1 MSKSLNLRAHAT
13 KLLTS
18 VVKHQQS
25 LASLLP
31 YQPDNLSVADQALL
45 QELCFGVCRWYQ
57 RLSAQIDMLLD
68 KPLKTKDTDVKILL
82 LLGLY
87 QLEFTRI
94 PAHAAISET
103 VQACKQLKKAS
114 ASGLVNAIL
123 RRSQRDKET
132 MLESLS
138 KKTDY
143 VYSHPYW
150 LIKRL
155 KQAWPENWQDICAA
169 NNERAPMT
177 LRINAQRN
185 SRADY
190 LQQLTDANINATNS
204 PYSEFGINLEKP
216 ANVETLPGFGEGLC
230 SVQDEAAQLAAT
242 LLQLEPGQHVLDAC
256 AAPGGKTC
264 HLRELEPQL
273 ASLTALEIDAE
284 RAKRIHQNLDR
295 LQLKANVVEG
305 DASQP
310 EQWWDQQRYDRILLD
325 APCSATG
332 VIRRHPD
339 IKLLRRDEDIAALA
353 ELQLQILCALWPL
366 LRAHGILLY
375 ATCSVLPDE
384 NEQVIAQF
392 LAQHSDAQI
401 LPIEADWGIAGPA
414 GRQLFPQPQGHDGFY
429 YARIQKSGSSVKP

>member
-1 MSKSLNLRAHAT
+1 VSKHLNLRAHAT
-13 KLLTS
+13 RLLTS
-18 VVKHQQS
+18 VVKNQQS

-31 YQPDNLSVADQALL
+31 YQPDSLSVQDQALL

-57 RLSAQIDMLLD
+57 RLNAQIDMLLD
-68 KPLKTKDTDVKILL
+68 KPLKAKDTDVKILL

-94 PAHAAISET
+94 PSHAAISET

-114 ASGLVNAIL
+114 ASGLINAIL
-123 RRSQRDKET
+123 RRSQREKEA
-132 MLESLS
+132 MLDSLN

-143 VYSHPYW
+143 LYSHPYW

-155 KQAWPENWQDICAA
+155 KQAWPDHWQQICAA
-169 NNERAPMT
+169 NNERAPMS
-177 LRINAQRN
+177 LRVNAQRN
-185 SRADY
+185 SRDNY
-190 LQQLTDANINATNS
+190 QHQLTGAGIKASNCS
-204 PYSEFGINLEKP
+204 YSNYGISLEKP
-216 ANVETLPGFGEGLC
+216 ANVETLPGFGDGRC

-264 HLRELEPQL
+264 HLLELEPQL
-273 ASLTALEIDAE
+273 ASLTALELDAE

-295 LQLKANVVEG
+295 LQLNANVIEG

-310 EQWWDQQRYDRILLD
+310 DDWWDEQSYDRILLD

-353 ELQLQILCALWPL
+353 ELQLQILHALWSL
-366 LRAHGILLY
+366 LKPHGILLY

-384 NEQVIAQF
+384 NEQVIAAF
-392 LAQHSDAQI
+392 LEQQGDAEI
-401 LPIEADWGIAGPA
+401 LPIEATWGFAGAA
-414 GRQLFPQPQGHDGFY
+414 GRQLFPQSQGHDGFY
-429 YARIQKSGSSVKP
+429 YARIQKRAEKS

>member
-1 MSKSLNLRAHAT
+1 VSKHLNLRAHAT
-13 KLLTS
+13 RLLTS
-18 VVKHQQS
+18 VVKNQQS

-31 YQPDNLSVADQALL
+31 YQPDSLSVQDQALL

-57 RLSAQIDMLLD
+57 RLNAQIDMLLD
-68 KPLKTKDTDVKILL
+68 KPLKAKDTDVKILL

-94 PAHAAISET
+94 PSHAAISET

-114 ASGLVNAIL
+114 ASGLINAIL
-123 RRSQRDKET
+123 RRSQREKEA
-132 MLESLS
+132 MLDSLN

-143 VYSHPYW
+143 LYSHPYW

-155 KQAWPENWQDICAA
+155 KQAWPEHWQDICAA
-169 NNERAPMT
+169 NNERAPMS
-177 LRINAQRN
+177 LRVNAQRN
-185 SRADY
+185 SRDDY
-190 LQQLTDANINATNS
+190 LQQLSDAGIKAS
-204 PYSEFGINLEKP
+204 ACPYSDYGISLEKP
-216 ANVETLPGFGEGLC
+216 ANVETLPGFGDGLC

-264 HLRELEPQL
+264 HLLELEPQL
-273 ASLTALEIDAE
+273 VSLTALELDAE

-295 LQLKANVVEG
+295 LQLNANVIEG

-310 EQWWDQQRYDRILLD
+310 NQWWDKQSYDRILLD

-353 ELQLQILCALWPL
+353 ELQLQILHALWSL
-366 LRAHGILLY
+366 LKPHGILLY

-384 NEQVIAQF
+384 NEQVIAAF
-392 LAQHSDAQI
+392 LEQQGDAEI
-401 LPIEADWGIAGPA
+401 LPIEATWGFAGAA

-429 YARIQKSGSSVKP
+429 YARIQKRAEKS

>member
-1 MSKSLNLRAHAT
+1 MSKRFNLRAHAT
-13 KLLTS
+13 RILTS
-18 VVKHQQS
+18 VVKNQQS

-31 YQPDNLSVADQALL
+31 YQPEILSSQDQALL

-57 RLSAQIDMLLD
+57 RLNAQIDMLLD
-68 KPLKTKDTDVKILL
+68 KPLKAKDTDVKVLL

-114 ASGLVNAIL
+114 ASGLINAIL
-123 RRSQRDKET
+123 RRSQREKEA
-132 MLESLS
+132 MLDSLN

-143 VYSHPYW
+143 LYSHPYW

-155 KQAWPENWQDICAA
+155 KQAWPEHWQQICAA
-169 NNERAPMT
+169 NNERAPMS
-177 LRINAQRN
+177 LRVNALRN
-185 SRADY
+185 NRADY
-190 LQQLTDANINATNS
+190 LEKLNNANIEAQAS
-204 PYSEFGINLEKP
+204 PFSQHGINLEKP
-216 ANVETLPGFGEGLC
+216 TSVETLPGFTDGQC

-242 LLQLEPGQHVLDAC
+242 LLQLEPNQRVLDAC

-264 HLRELEPQL
+264 HLLELQPQL
-273 ASLTALEIDAE
+273 ASVTALELDAD
-284 RAKRIHQNLDR
+284 RAQRIHQNLER
-295 LQLKANVVEG
+295 LQLSATVVKG

-310 EQWWDQQRYDRILLD
+310 NEWWDQQPYDRILLD

-339 IKLLRRDEDIAALA
+339 IKLLRRDDDITELA
-353 ELQLQILCALWPL
+353 KLQLQILQALWPL
-366 LRAHGILLY
+366 LKPHGILLY
-375 ATCSVLPDE
+375 ATCSVLPEE
-384 NEQVIAQF
+384 NEQVISTF
-392 LAQHSDAQI
+392 LKQQCQAKI
-401 LPIEADWGIAGPA
+401 LPFEADWGTPGAV

-429 YARIQKSGSSVKP
+429 YARIQKQP

>member
-1 MSKSLNLRAHAT
+1 MSNRLNLRAHAT
-13 KLLTS
+13 RLLTS
-18 VVKHQQS
+18 VVKNQQS

-31 YQPDNLSVADQALL
+31 YQPDTLSVQDQALL

-57 RLSAQIDMLLD
+57 RLNAQIDMLLD
-68 KPLKTKDTDVKILL
+68 KPLKAKDTDVKILL

-114 ASGLVNAIL
+114 ASGLINAIL
-123 RRSQRDKET
+123 RRSQREKEA
-132 MLESLS
+132 MLDSLN

-143 VYSHPYW
+143 LYSHPYW

-155 KQAWPENWQDICAA
+155 KQAWPEHWQQICAA
-169 NNERAPMT
+169 NNERAPMS
-177 LRINAQRN
+177 LRVNAQRN
-185 SRADY
+185 NRDQY
-190 LQQLTDANINATNS
+190 LQQLKNTDIAAAAS
-204 PYSEFGINLEKP
+204 PFSNHGISLAKP
-216 ANVETLPGFGEGLC
+216 ANVETLPGFADGLC

-242 LLQLEPGQHVLDAC
+242 LLQLEPGQQVLDAC

-264 HLRELEPQL
+264 HLLELEPQL
-273 ASLTALEIDAE
+273 ASLTALELDGE
-284 RAKRIHQNLDR
+284 RAKRIYQNLER
-295 LQLKANVVEG
+295 LQLNANVIEG

-310 EQWWDQQRYDRILLD
+310 QQWWDQQPYDRILLD

-353 ELQLQILCALWPL
+353 ELQLQILHALWPL
-366 LRAHGILLY
+366 LKPRGILLY

-384 NEQVIAQF
+384 NEQVIAAF
-392 LAQHSDAQI
+392 LEQQSDAEI
-401 LPIEADWGIAGPA
+401 LPIEADWGIAGTA
-414 GRQLFPQPQGHDGFY
+414 GRQLFPQSQGHDGFY
-429 YARIQKSGSSVKP
+429 YARIQKQAEKS

>member
-1 MSKSLNLRAHAT
+1 VSKHLNLRAHAT

-31 YQPDNLSVADQALL
+31 YQPDSLSVQDQALL

-57 RLSAQIDMLLD
+57 RLNAQIDMLLD
-68 KPLKTKDTDVKILL
+68 KPLKAKDTDVKILL

-114 ASGLVNAIL
+114 ASGLINAIL
-123 RRSQRDKET
+123 RRSQREKEA
-132 MLESLS
+132 MLDSLN

-143 VYSHPYW
+143 LYSHPYW

-155 KQAWPENWQDICAA
+155 KQAWPEHWQQVCAA
-169 NNERAPMT
+169 NNERAPMS
-177 LRINAQRN
+177 LRVNAQRN
-185 SRADY
+185 SRDDY
-190 LQQLTDANINATNS
+190 LQQLTAADISASNCPHS
-204 PYSEFGINLEKP
+204 VYGIKLEKP
-216 ANVETLPGFGEGLC
+216 ANVETLPGFGDGLC

-273 ASLTALEIDAE
+273 ASLTALELDAE
-284 RAKRIHQNLDR
+284 RATRIHQNLER
-295 LQLKANVVEG
+295 LQLNAKVVEG

-310 EQWWDQQRYDRILLD
+310 DQWWDQQHYDRILLD

-339 IKLLRRDEDIAALA
+339 IKLLRHDEDIAALA
-353 ELQLQILCALWPL
+353 ELQLQILSALWPL
-366 LRAHGILLY
+366 LKPRGILLY

-384 NEQVIAQF
+384 NEQVLEKF
-392 LAQHSDAQI
+392 LSQHSDVEI
-401 LPIEADWGIAGPA
+401 LPIDADWGLAGPA

-429 YARIQKSGSSVKP
+429 YARIQKSPNN

>member
-1 MSKSLNLRAHAT
+1 VSKHLNLRAHAT

-31 YQPDNLSVADQALL
+31 YQPDSLSVQDQALL

-57 RLSAQIDMLLD
+57 RLNAQIDMLLD
-68 KPLKTKDTDVKILL
+68 KPLKAKDTDVKILL

-114 ASGLVNAIL
+114 ASGLINAIL
-123 RRSQRDKET
+123 RRSQREKEA
-132 MLESLS
+132 MLDSLN

-143 VYSHPYW
+143 LYSHPYW

-155 KQAWPENWQDICAA
+155 KQAWPEHWQQVCAA
-169 NNERAPMT
+169 NNERAPMS
-177 LRINAQRN
+177 LRVNAQRN
-185 SRADY
+185 SRDDY
-190 LQQLTDANINATNS
+190 LQQLTAADISASNCPHS
-204 PYSEFGINLEKP
+204 VYGIKLEKP
-216 ANVETLPGFGEGLC
+216 ANVETLPGFGDGLC

-273 ASLTALEIDAE
+273 ASLTALELDAE
-284 RAKRIHQNLDR
+284 RATRIHQNLER
-295 LQLKANVVEG
+295 LQLNAKVVEG

-310 EQWWDQQRYDRILLD
+310 EQWWDQQHYDRILLD

-339 IKLLRRDEDIAALA
+339 IKLLRHDEDIAALA
-353 ELQLQILCALWPL
+353 ELQLQILSALWPL
-366 LRAHGILLY
+366 LKPRGILLY

-384 NEQVIAQF
+384 NEQVLEKF
-392 LAQHSDAQI
+392 LSQHSDVEI
-401 LPIEADWGIAGPA
+401 LPIDADWGLAGPA

-429 YARIQKSGSSVKP
+429 YARIQKSPNN

>member
-1 MSKSLNLRAHAT
+1 VSKHLNLRAHAT
-13 KLLTS
+13 RLLTS
-18 VVKHQQS
+18 VVKNQLS

-31 YQPDNLSVADQALL
+31 YQPDSLSVQDQALL

-68 KPLKTKDTDVKILL
+68 KPLKAKDTDVKILL

-94 PAHAAISET
+94 PSHAAISET

-114 ASGLVNAIL
+114 ASGLINAIL
-123 RRSQRDKET
+123 RRSQREKES
-132 MLESLS
+132 MLDSLN

-143 VYSHPYW
+143 LYSHPYW

-155 KQAWPENWQDICAA
+155 KQAWPEHWQDICAA
-169 NNERAPMT
+169 NNERAPMS
-177 LRINAQRN
+177 LRVNAQRN
-185 SRADY
+185 SRDNY
-190 LQQLTDANINATNS
+190 LQQLSDAGIKANS
-204 PYSEFGINLEKP
+204 CPYSDYGISLEKP
-216 ANVETLPGFGEGLC
+216 ANVETLPGFGDGLC

-264 HLRELEPQL
+264 HLLELEPQL
-273 ASLTALEIDAE
+273 ASLTALELDAE
-284 RAKRIHQNLDR
+284 RAKRIHQNLNR
-295 LQLKANVVEG
+295 LQLNANVIEG

-310 EQWWDQQRYDRILLD
+310 NQWWDKQSYDRILLD

-353 ELQLQILCALWPL
+353 ELQLQILHALWSL
-366 LRAHGILLY
+366 LKPHGILLY

-384 NEQVIAQF
+384 NEQVIAAF
-392 LAQHSDAQI
+392 LEQQGDAEI
-401 LPIEADWGIAGPA
+401 LPIEATWGITGDA
-414 GRQLFPQPQGHDGFY
+414 GRQLFPQLQGHDGFY
-429 YARIQKSGSSVKP
+429 YARIQKRAAKS

>member
-1 MSKSLNLRAHAT
+1 MSKHLNLRAHAT

-31 YQPDNLSVADQALL
+31 YQADSLSVQDQALL

-57 RLSAQIDMLLD
+57 RLNAQIDMLLD
-68 KPLKTKDTDVKILL
+68 KPLKAKDTDVKILL

-114 ASGLVNAIL
+114 ASGLINAIL
-123 RRSQRDKET
+123 RRSQREKEA
-132 MLESLS
+132 MLDSLN

-143 VYSHPYW
+143 LYSHPYW

-155 KQAWPENWQDICAA
+155 KQAWPEHWQQVCAA
-169 NNERAPMT
+169 NNERAPMS
-177 LRINAQRN
+177 LRVNAQRN
-185 SRADY
+185 SRDDY
-190 LQQLTDANINATNS
+190 LQQLTAADISASNCPHS
-204 PYSEFGINLEKP
+204 VYGIRLEKP
-216 ANVETLPGFGEGLC
+216 ANVETLPGFGDGLC

-273 ASLTALEIDAE
+273 ASLTALELDAE
-284 RAKRIHQNLDR
+284 RTTRIHQNLER
-295 LQLKANVVEG
+295 LQLNAKVVEG

-310 EQWWDQQRYDRILLD
+310 EQWWDQQHYDRILLD

-339 IKLLRRDEDIAALA
+339 IKLLRHDEDIAALA
-353 ELQLQILCALWPL
+353 ELQLQILSALWPL
-366 LRAHGILLY
+366 LKPRGILLY

-384 NEQVIAQF
+384 NEQVLEKF
-392 LAQHSDAQI
+392 LSQHSDVEI
-401 LPIEADWGIAGPA
+401 LPIDADWGLVGPA

-429 YARIQKSGSSVKP
+429 YARIQKSPNN